1 MDGAPAID
9 VRDVCFAYGGNEVL
23 HNVSFG
29 IPRGAFVAVIG
40 PNGGGKTTLLR
51 LLLGDL
57 APLFGEVRVLGGA
70 PAAARRRTGFVPQ
83 QIAFDPD
90 FPATVL
96 EAVMLGRVAD
106 RVFGGFSRADREAAR
121 EALGLV
127 GLADF
132 GGRPFAALSGG
143 QRQRVAIAQALAAG
157 PELLLLDEPTA
168 NVDPATEADLYAL
181 FSRLAGERTLV
192 VVSHNLSVVAA
203 RATHL
208 LCVNRTADLHELGAD
223 GEATLEPLAALGGDL
238 ALVHTLH
245 PDHVKALRSALGSPH
260 RGEHGHAHRHEEH
273 QP

>member
-70 PAAARRRTGFVPQ
+70 PAAARRRVGFVPQ
-83 QIAFDPD
+83 QVAFDPD
-90 FPATVL
+90 FPVTVL
-96 EAVMLGRVAD
+96 ETVMLGRVAD

-121 EALGLV
+121 EALARV
-127 GLADF
+127 GLADL

-168 NVDPATEADLYAL
+168 NVDPATEAELYAL
-181 FSRLAGERTLV
+181 FAELAGERTLV

-223 GEATLEPLAALGGDL
+223 GEATLEPLAALGADL

-260 RGEHGHAHRHEEH
+260 RGEHGHPHAH
-273 QP
+273 